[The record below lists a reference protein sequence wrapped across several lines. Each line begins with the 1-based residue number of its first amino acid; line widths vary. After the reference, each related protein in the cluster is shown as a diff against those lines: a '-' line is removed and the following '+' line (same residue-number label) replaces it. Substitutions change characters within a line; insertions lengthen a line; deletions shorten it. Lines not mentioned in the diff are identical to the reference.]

1 MCENHRS
8 IRQDSVEATA
18 TETSRIVRTWSGRS
32 APLAAAPT
40 VPCQSHTRSHRP
52 RQSQPNPWIT
62 RQSPLPGMSHAAEHE
77 SHPPANQ
84 AVRIGPAFTPVYPLP
99 RSRPTENGNP
109 KPDMPIPRLAANLAG
124 GDTANDP
131 GWGDWEIRIT
141 SLQRGRMSKM
151 TIRPFTGMDLKE
163 VLAVWNR
170 ALKKDPMTEG
180 RFVRWALADP
190 DYWPGDDSGFF
201 VALQDDRLV
210 GFLRAI
216 IRRMPNDRA
225 GLEPELGW
233 IPVVAVDP
241 PCRRH
246 GIGFALLES
255 ALAWFRKH
263 GRRRIWVCGNS
274 GSAPGYVFPGV
285 DKDDYPGGLALF
297 AKAGFRVHR
306 GSVAMSREVVNFDID
321 EYRRQA
327 WETGK
332 DVRISTL
339 HPEQVPDFF
348 TLLSEAFPGDWNT
361 AARAKIRAGLLHE
374 VLVATA
380 DGRIVGYCQW
390 EGEHFGP
397 FGVRAEYRNR
407 RIGAKLF
414 VEAVQKIREADG
426 RTVWFNWAEDDAA
439 RFYGRFGLTAT
450 RRYCIFV
457 KEL

>member
-1 MCENHRS
+1 MS
-8 IRQDSVEATA
+8 
-18 TETSRIVRTWSGRS
+18 
-32 APLAAAPT
+32 
-40 VPCQSHTRSHRP
+40 
-52 RQSQPNPWIT
+52 SQ
-62 RQSPLPGMSHAAEHE
+62 
-77 SHPPANQ
+77 
-84 AVRIGPAFTPVYPLP
+84 
-99 RSRPTENGNP
+99 
-109 KPDMPIPRLAANLAG
+109 
-124 GDTANDP
+124 
-131 GWGDWEIRIT
+131 EIR
-141 SLQRGRMSKM
+141 SFRGS
-151 TIRPFTGMDLKE
+151 DLRE

-170 ALKKDPMTEG
+170 ALKKDPMTER
-180 RFVRWALADP
+180 RFVAWVLADP

-201 VALQDDRLV
+201 VAVQDGRPV

-216 IRRMPNDRA
+216 IRRTPNDRA

-233 IPVVAVDP
+233 LPVVAVDP
-241 PCRRH
+241 AFQRQ
-246 GIGFALLES
+246 GIGLALLES

-263 GRRRIWVCGNS
+263 NRRRIWVCGNS
-274 GSAPGYVFPGV
+274 GSAPGYIFPGV

-297 AKAGFRVHR
+297 AKGGFRAHR
-306 GSVAMSREVVNFDID
+306 GSVAMSREVVNFDVD

-339 HPEQVPDFF
+339 QSEQVSDFF
-348 TLLSEAFPGDWNT
+348 EFLADAFPGDWNT
-361 AARAKIRAGLLHE
+361 AARGKIRAGLRHE
-374 VLVATA
+374 ILVAMV

-397 FGVRAEYRNR
+397 FGVRKEYRNQ

-426 RTVWFNWAEDDAA
+426 RTAWFNWAEDDAA

-450 RRYCIFV
+450 RRYSIFV